1 MAVPV
6 TLFRQELERESFSD
20 YLPYIAYE
28 NGVYLTQDS
37 CLGIIFECTPLPVGG
52 DDTYHLLRGLFEI
65 EYPPYTTIQ
74 ISLLALKN
82 PNHILNRWLS
92 ARQKNTIYYK
102 IAQERIKF
110 LSQRPIYE
118 DIGIALR
125 DFTVLVSIKFP
136 PGFTYLPSAGEE
148 SVKKVITM
156 QKIVGRALKNIGL
169 NPRPLEPQRLIN
181 IFYQVFNPGHS
192 PDITLPY
199 DENQEIRKQI
209 IMNDTAI
216 NVKKDEIIID
226 NYHFLSA
233 TVKQHPP
240 SFSLLSC
247 NNLIGNPLET
257 FKQTYSPFMLTLNVI
272 TLDQE
277 KDKKTYEVKGA
288 AISYQSLGPLARLVK
303 RLKAKA
309 EGFQTLF
316 DELSKGYH
324 LLKAYLHLVVWDE
337 DRERT
342 ESSMIDFQSFWRT
355 EGFVLSTDSYINL
368 PLLRASLP
376 LGLIASNDSNLLK
389 KFHTMTSANAASL
402 APIQADW
409 KGTESSTLLLI
420 SRKGQPAFI
429 DLFDNYMGNYNSVI
443 VAGSGSG
450 KSFMANEIIISYL
463 GTGGRVWV
471 FDIGRSFYKLAQML
485 EGQFMVF
492 GPDSDVCLNPFT
504 LVTNLDEEL
513 EILKPLLCQMASPTG
528 ELDDL
533 RKSIIEESIKLA
545 FQRSGNKT
553 TITDITS
560 ILLESEDPRAK
571 DIAQM
576 LTSYTKKGM
585 YARFFEGDN
594 NVNFYS
600 NFIVLELEELAAK
613 PELQSVVLM
622 LLIYTIQ
629 KTMFFGDRNQKKVM
643 IIDEAWDMLRGK
655 GTAEFIEKGFR
666 RFRKYGGSAICITQ
680 RVKDFRAAEAGMAA
694 WDNADQRI
702 FLRLEDLPDL
712 KEVEGTKLDELSYRM
727 IETLATVGGR
737 FSECFVRVAR
747 IGAWVYRLIVDPFSY
762 WLYTTNPSEYQKVD
776 NYFKEALERGI
787 PRVKALEE
795 AIYRCIKEA
804 RR

>member
-6 TLFRQELERESFSD
+6 TLFRQELERRSFSD

-37 CLGIIFECTPLPVGG
+37 CLGFIFECTPLPVGG
-52 DDTYHLLRGLFEI
+52 DDAYHLLRGLFEI
-65 EYPPYTTIQ
+65 EYPPNTIIQ
-74 ISLLALKN
+74 ISLLALKD
-82 PNHILNRWLS
+82 PHHILNRWLS
-92 ARQKNTIYYK
+92 ARKKGTIYYK
-102 IAQERIKF
+102 IAEERVKF

-118 DIGIALR
+118 DVGIALR

-136 PGFTYLPSAGEE
+136 AGFVRLPSAGEE
-148 SVKKVITM
+148 DIKRVIGI
-156 QKIVGRALKNIGL
+156 QKIVGRALKNIGV
-169 NPRPLEPQRLIN
+169 NPRVLHPQRLIN
-181 IFYQVFNPGHS
+181 ILYQVFNPGHRT
-192 PDITLPY
+192 DVTLPY
-199 DENQEIRKQI
+199 DEGQEIRRQI
-209 IMNDTAI
+209 IMNDTEI
-216 NVKKDEIIID
+216 EVKKDEIIID

-233 TVKQHPP
+233 TVKQYPP
-240 SFSLLSC
+240 SFSLFSC
-247 NNLIGNPLET
+247 NNLIGSPLDA
-257 FKQTYSPFMLTLNVI
+257 FKQAYSPFMLTLNVM
-272 TLDQE
+272 TMDQE
-277 KDKKTYEVKGA
+277 KDRKAYEVRGA

-303 RLKAKA
+303 RLRAKA

-324 LLKAYLHLVVWDE
+324 LLKAYPHLVVWDE
-337 DRERT
+337 SRERA
-342 ESSMIDFQSFWRT
+342 ESSVIDFQSFWRT
-355 EGFVLSTDSYINL
+355 EGFVLSTDSYITL
-368 PLLRASLP
+368 PLLRTSLP
-376 LGLIASNDSNLLK
+376 LGLIASNDEKLLK

-402 APIQADW
+402 SPIQADW
-409 KGTESSTLLLI
+409 KGTESPTLLLV
-420 SRKGQPAFI
+420 SRRGQPAFI
-429 DLFDNYMGNYNSVI
+429 DLFDNYMGNYNAVI

-450 KSFMANEIIISYL
+450 KSFMANEIITSYL
-463 GTGGRVWV
+463 GTGGKVWV
-471 FDIGRSFYKLAQML
+471 FDIGRSFFKLAEML

-492 GPDSDVCLNPFT
+492 GPESDICLNPFT
-504 LVTNLDEEL
+504 LVTDLDEEL
-513 EILKPLLCQMASPTG
+513 EILKPLLCQMAAPTG

-533 RKSIIEESIKLA
+533 RKSMIEEAIKLA
-545 FQRSGNKT
+545 FERSGNKT
-553 TITDITS
+553 TITDIAS
-560 ILLESEDPRAK
+560 ALLESGDERAK

-576 LTSYTKKGM
+576 LTPYTERGM

-629 KTMFFGDRNQKKVM
+629 KDMFFGDRNQRKVM

-680 RVKDFRAAEAGMAA
+680 RVKDFRRVEAGMAA

-712 KEVEGTKLDELSYRM
+712 KEVEGSKLDEFSYRM
-727 IETLATVGGR
+727 VETLATVGGR
-737 FSECFVRVAR
+737 FSESFIRVSR
-747 IGAWVYRLIVDPFSY
+747 IGAWVYRLIVDRFSY

-776 NYFKEALERGI
+776 NYFKEALERGV
-787 PRVKALEE
+787 PRAKALEE
-795 AIYRCIKEA
+795 AIYKCIREA
-804 RR
+804 EK